1 MKGGSGKPRYR
12 PTKTS
17 SIKVIYSFSRSA
29 KIGVDK
35 YFLPI
40 FEAFA
45 VLVNCSNGHIV
56 NNIQNM
62 KRKEY

>member
-12 PTKTS
+12 PTKTT
-17 SIKVIYSFSRSA
+17 SIKLIYSFSRSA

-40 FEAFA
+40 F
-45 VLVNCSNGHIV
+45 
-56 NNIQNM
+56 
-62 KRKEY
+62 